1 MSRLLLFDIDG
12 TLIRTRKGLMQKIVT
27 DSLASAGYSLTEG
40 ALNQS
45 FSGRTD
51 TDIFHSLSHSLPADL
66 APLSLHYCQHLQN
79 NIRPE
84 DVELL
89 PEVDSTLS
97 YFKESPYR
105 LSLLTGNFEQAARIK
120 LQQVAIDHFFEWHLG
135 AFGADG
141 AQRDQLPPKALQRAR
156 IDQQLKNLKADE
168 VWVIGDTPNDIACAK
183 AHNMV
188 SVAVSTGYFS
198 AKELAK
204 HEPDYLL
211 ENLSPLKQL
220 LKT

>member
-1 MSRLLLFDIDG
+1 
-12 TLIRTRKGLMQKIVT
+12 V
-27 DSLASAGYSLTEG
+27 EG

-51 TDIFHSLSHSLPADL
+51 TDIFHSLSHSLPGDL
-66 APLSLHYCQHLQN
+66 ASVSLHYCQHLQK

-89 PEVDSTLS
+89 PEVEATLS
-97 YFKESPYR
+97 YFKASPYR

-156 IDQQLKNLKADE
+156 IDQRLKDLQAHE

-198 AKELAK
+198 AEELAK
-204 HEPDYLL
+204 NEPDYLFD
-211 ENLSPLKQL
+211 NLSMLRTIL
-220 LKT
+220 NT